1 MLGYKCSACK
11 QKFMIQNFKFLVK
24 KKCQKGKKP
33 FCAVAL
39 SLEHITQTSVQPAE
53 NNEVTHLTPTIWTP
67 NSLAH
72 SMRCLQFFRVV
83 PNFIFISSSA
93 VMSSVAMCSKS
104 LREGEDDWG
113 SWFTSSAHVKPE
125 DCQKYVD
132 YVVSTPAPS
141 MDESSEPSKNNPVQ
155 RKN

>member
-1 MLGYKCSACK
+1 M
-11 QKFMIQNFKFLVK
+11 
-24 KKCQKGKKP
+24 
-33 FCAVAL
+33 
-39 SLEHITQTSVQPAE
+39 
-53 NNEVTHLTPTIWTP
+53 
-67 NSLAH
+67 
-72 SMRCLQFFRVV
+72 
-83 PNFIFISSSA
+83 FISSPA

-125 DCQKYVD
+125 DCQKCVD

-141 MDESSEPSKNNPVQ
+141 MDESRQPNINNPVQ

>member
-1 MLGYKCSACK
+1 MLSLQAKTHDLE
-11 QKFMIQNFKFLVK
+11 FLIPYFLKVPERRK
-24 KKCQKGKKP
+24 KKKKP

-39 SLEHITQTSVQPAE
+39 SHEHITQTSAQPAE

-132 YVVSTPAPS
+132 NVVSTPAPS